1 MSFFFLI
8 SLVSVLTWLVFRL
21 AGRRLGLRDSMRWGM
36 ALGFLFTG
44 VDHFVS
50 GAMRYAPM
58 LPPMLAEHA
67 LFWVYLTGA
76 AELLGA
82 LGLLVPV
89 RVFER
94 LGLPN
99 LQRQAGIWLAVML
112 ACVVIANINVALQG
126 QTVQGLE
133 FGAWYFWVRPLF
145 QPVFVL
151 WALYCVGVWPR
162 PARSLTAA

>member
-1 MSFFFLI
+1 MIFFILI
-8 SLVSVLTWLVFRL
+8 SLASLL
-21 AGRRLGLRDSMRWGM
+21 AGLISRLTHRRLDLRGSMRWGM
-36 ALGFLFTG
+36 ALGFFFTG

-50 GAMRYAPM
+50 GATRYAPM
-58 LPPMLAEHA
+58 LPAALTEHA

-82 LGLLVPV
+82 VGLLVPA

-112 ACVVIANINVALQG
+112 LCVVIANINVALQG

-133 FGAWYFWVRPLF
+133 FGAWYFWIRPLL

-151 WALYCVGVWPR
+151 WALYCVGVWPC
-162 PARSLTAA
+162 PAKLKTS

>member
-8 SLVSVLTWLVFRL
+8 SLASLLTWLAFRL
-21 AGRRLGLRDSMRWGM
+21 RGRRLGLRDSMRWGM

-44 VDHFVS
+44 VDHFVN
-50 GAMRYAPM
+50 GATRYVPM
-58 LPPMLAEHA
+58 LPPVLAEQA
-67 LFWVYLTGA
+67 LFWVYLTGV

-82 LGLLVPV
+82 VGLLVPV

-112 ACVVIANINVALQG
+112 ACVVVANINVALQG
-126 QTVQGLE
+126 QTVLGLE
-133 FGAWYFWVRPLF
+133 FGAWYFWIRPLF

-151 WALYCVGVWPR
+151 WALYCVGVRPR
-162 PARSLTAA
+162 PAKLRPY